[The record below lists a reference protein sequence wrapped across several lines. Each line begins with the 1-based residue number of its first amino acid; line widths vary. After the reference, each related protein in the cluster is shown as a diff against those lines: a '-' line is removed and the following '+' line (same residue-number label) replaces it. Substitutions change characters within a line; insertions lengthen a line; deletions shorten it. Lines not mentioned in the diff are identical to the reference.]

1 MEHTV
6 EVYAD
11 APAPAATHAL
21 SPGPAARR
29 PAAGAAAAPSPAA
42 AALSGSRRSL
52 ADARARAEEEL
63 VLRDAN
69 LLLASVGLGGARA
82 RRGLAALGD
91 YEELRRLAPE
101 FAVAA
106 GRACLGRVAGLDAR
120 TDGGP
125 LSAQGRHG
133 AAVVAPVLAAL
144 AARGGAGAARP
155 LDAEAVA
162 AGERGALA
170 ALIAALAAVADENA
184 RADEAAREAD
194 ARGRGLR
201 HRAAAA

>member
-82 RRGLAALGD
+82 DRSHQRTRGTAAR
-91 YEELRRLAPE
+91 LRRTAQRHQP
-101 FAVAA
+101 
-106 GRACLGRVAGLDAR
+106 AR
-120 TDGGP
+120 I
-125 LSAQGRHG
+125 
-133 AAVVAPVLAAL
+133 V
-144 AARGGAGAARP
+144 
-155 LDAEAVA
+155 
-162 AGERGALA
+162 
-170 ALIAALAAVADENA
+170 
-184 RADEAAREAD
+184 
-194 ARGRGLR
+194 
-201 HRAAAA
+201 